1 MKTSQK
7 YTALLA
13 ALVSLIA
20 CSCGKSAQPQPEVSA
35 EMPQTTVTET
45 ETSTAAA
52 SESAAGTA
60 AVTSQT
66 DISAQVQEENSISFA
81 ERAVGTYSCKTGSG
95 EILKAKMINICGN
108 LYAECSLSDD
118 EGGEYSVWTAEI
130 IPTQAGIFM
139 TAANEC
145 DAGVVMYSPMSNAGR
160 YWKVPDTGKVSLKEN
175 GIVFDGICLTD
186 MGEDHFEL
194 TRTEETPSDA
204 VSPQDSGEQP
214 PEEIYGLWKTEYN
227 GAYTFVKFEKTD
239 GKNTVKIF
247 RKAPGTEAVIRSGDF
262 SYEDGYII
270 ICCETPGGGPF
281 YVECPYTADGGNMM
295 LEYFYGDEESLFVP
309 AEEKDI
315 PLTVLADAGDI
326 SAIKGNMTVT
336 DANGDT
342 RNVIPQFKMCDD
354 VESNGGLFVRLGD
367 LVYYRELDEGARG
380 LRSSYGNYFAL
391 SEAQGHSRI
400 CWYDTRTGEK
410 GTAFEDGGF
419 GSLYYMNGMFYTQFL
434 RDSDS
439 YEISVRRCYPD
450 GSCSE
455 EVFVSDYN
463 TIQGVSEDNTALL
476 ISSYK
481 DDTPGTWL
489 SMYDGTFFSHELD
502 AENGGDTEY
511 IGMGFAAGNDIVTVS
526 DDPEEDRFVFRQHD
540 AKTGSC
546 ILLGEYEYDE
556 DDDPFGIPVV
566 DGMFRDGDQ
575 IYFVVSWYV
584 GDSTD
589 PDDLMIFKAVPGTEN
604 STELVRKGFPEG
616 FEYKLPYVSIENG
629 TLKYSEHPA
638 GIVGFSEGGK
648 GDLVYYDT
656 ADSST
661 VLIENYADK
670 DIYDYYAH
678 EVEKGETMRILQS
691 AEYIGGA
698 VYIAEADGL
707 FDPDY
712 DSGYITD
719 YELKAMRWMKII
731 PGKEPEV
738 IAGIS

>member
-1 MKTSQK
+1 
-7 YTALLA
+7 
-13 ALVSLIA
+13 
-20 CSCGKSAQPQPEVSA
+20 
-35 EMPQTTVTET
+35 
-45 ETSTAAA
+45 
-52 SESAAGTA
+52 
-60 AVTSQT
+60 
-66 DISAQVQEENSISFA
+66 
-81 ERAVGTYSCKTGSG
+81 
-95 EILKAKMINICGN
+95 
-108 LYAECSLSDD
+108 
-118 EGGEYSVWTAEI
+118 
-130 IPTQAGIFM
+130 
-139 TAANEC
+139 
-145 DAGVVMYSPMSNAGR
+145 
-160 YWKVPDTGKVSLKEN
+160 
-175 GIVFDGICLTD
+175 DGIDLTD

-194 TRTEETPSDA
+194 VRTEEEQSA
-204 VSPQDSGEQP
+204 VSSQNSGEQP

-239 GKNTVKIF
+239 GENAVMIF
-247 RKAPGTEAVIRSGDF
+247 RKAPGTEAVVRFGDF

-295 LEYFYGDEESLFVP
+295 LEYFYGDTESLFVP

-315 PLTVLADAGDI
+315 PLTVLADAGDV
-326 SAIKGNMTVT
+326 SAIKGSMTVT

-342 RNVIPQFKMCDD
+342 RDVIPQFKMCDD
-354 VESNGGLFVRLGD
+354 VESNGGVFVRLGD
-367 LVYYRELDEGARG
+367 LIYYRELDEGAFG
-380 LRSSYGNYFAL
+380 LRSSYGDYFGL

-463 TIQGVSEDNTALL
+463 TIEGVSEDNTALL
-476 ISSYK
+476 IRSYK

-489 SMYDGTFFSHELD
+489 SMYDGTFFSHEID

-526 DDPEEDRFVFRQHD
+526 DDPEADRFVFTEHD
-540 AKTGSC
+540 AKTGSS

-566 DGMFRDGDQ
+566 DRIFRDGDSV
-575 IYFVVSWYV
+575 YFVLSWYV

-589 PDDLMIFKAVPGTEN
+589 PDDLMIFKAAIGKEN

-616 FEYKLPYVSIENG
+616 SEYKLPYVTVENG

-638 GIVGFSEGGK
+638 KSVGFSEGGK

-731 PGKEPEV
+731 PGKEPEI
-738 IAGIS
+738 IAEIS